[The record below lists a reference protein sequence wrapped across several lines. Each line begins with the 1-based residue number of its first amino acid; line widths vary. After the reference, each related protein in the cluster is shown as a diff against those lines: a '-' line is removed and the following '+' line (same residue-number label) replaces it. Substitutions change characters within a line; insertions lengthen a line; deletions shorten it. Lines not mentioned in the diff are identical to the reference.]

1 VIGSYVSLIS
11 QLTFHCNVHSK
22 IVGFGVLEESL
33 LRVVIGIWL
42 FGCRQRRRRLFH
54 LLLRSHL
61 VAQMKAWD
69 LRKGEE

>member
-1 VIGSYVSLIS
+1 MIGSYVCLNS
-11 QLTFHCNVHSK
+11 QLIFHCNVHSK
-22 IVGFGVLEESL
+22 IVGFGVLEESSE
-33 LRVVIGIWL
+33 GCHWNL

-54 LLLRSHL
+54 LLLRCHL